1 MDFKLSPTEEAF
13 RDGLRAWLEAHCPR
27 EWEKT
32 RQALGSPEA
41 RAEFLIDWQRRLH
54 AAGYVGLHWPIA
66 YRGPRRPPPPG
77 GRPGPRPRP
86 PPPPA
91 PPRGGGKYLNCVVF
105 MGGKKRCFRLRASI
119 IST

>member
-27 EWEKT
+27 DWEKT

-54 AAGYVGLHWPIA
+54 AAGYVGLHWP
-66 YRGPRRPPPPG
+66 
-77 GRPGPRPRP
+77 RPRQCRFP
-86 PPPPA
+86 
-91 PPRGGGKYLNCVVF
+91 
-105 MGGKKRCFRLRASI
+105 RAS
-119 IST
+119 SPRMRRR